1 MITIK
6 NENWLMAEAME
17 RMLLRHPTFNGG
29 QGRKSTDEL
38 WQKVI
43 AEQGHDPRANA
54 TPLSLEQL
62 TADVKAL
69 TAINEQWTDRRIVS

>member
-17 RMLLRHPTFNGG
+17 RMLARHPTFNGG
-29 QGRKSTDEL
+29 QGRAQTDKL
-38 WQKVI
+38 WEKVI
-43 AEQGHDPRANA
+43 AEQGHDPRTNA

>member
-17 RMLLRHPTFNGG
+17 RMLSRHPTFNGG
-29 QGRKSTDEL
+29 QGRKNTDEL

-43 AEQGHDPRANA
+43 AEQGHDPRVNA
-54 TPLSLEQL
+54 TPISDEQL
-62 TADVKAL
+62 AFDVARL
-69 TAINEQWTDRRIVS
+69 HDIHEMFADRRTLR